1 MPNLFKISLLIFST
15 ILLNACVGGGVF
27 YSSTTHLAKSCKAL
41 SREHNLLG
49 RNVRGLMVKSLRAR
63 KSYSTA
69 RIVAKSYTNWPVYF
83 IVDGNV
89 EFSQKM
95 SKYKTQYQKIRY
107 AALQNKCTFFRDVMA
122 SSAYRNADI
131 KY

>member
-1 MPNLFKISLLIFST
+1 MGVFS
-15 ILLNACVGGGVF
+15 LNACVTDGVF
-27 YSSTTHLAKSCKAL
+27 YASKSHLTKSCTAL

-49 RNVRGLMVKSLRAR
+49 RNVRNLMVKSLQSR

-69 RIVAKSYTNWPVYF
+69 RTVAKSYTNWPVYF
-83 IVDGNV
+83 IVDGNQ
-89 EFSQKM
+89 EFNQKM

-107 AALQNKCTFFRDVMA
+107 AALQNKCTFFRDVM
-122 SSAYRNADI
+122 STEAYQTADS

>member
-1 MPNLFKISLLIFST
+1 MRHIFKSSFIIMGVFS
-15 ILLNACVGGGVF
+15 LNACVTDGVF
-27 YSSTTHLAKSCKAL
+27 YASKSHLTKSCTAL

-49 RNVRGLMVKSLRAR
+49 RNVRNLMVKSLQSR

-69 RIVAKSYTNWPVYF
+69 RTVAKSYTNWPVYF
-83 IVDGNV
+83 IVDGNQ
-89 EFSQKM
+89 EFNQKM

-107 AALQNKCTFFRDVMA
+107 AALQNKCTFFRDVM
-122 SSAYRNADI
+122 STEAYQTADS